1 MSKTKYQKHQSCNI
15 MFEPK
20 LLLEYKK
27 KNNTSLK
34 RPKKAPTLGTIELL
48 TISTL
53 VTLPEPSEYDA

>member
-1 MSKTKYQKHQSCNI
+1 

-48 TISTL
+48 TISTV